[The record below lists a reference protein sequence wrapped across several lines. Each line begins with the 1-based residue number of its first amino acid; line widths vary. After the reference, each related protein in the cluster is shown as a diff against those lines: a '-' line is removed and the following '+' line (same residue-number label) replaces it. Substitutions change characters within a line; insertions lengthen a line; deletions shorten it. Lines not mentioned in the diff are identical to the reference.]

1 MSNEVKRPKW
11 VWVILIWFMYAGLSA
26 CYQFYGM
33 LNGTFALPPGV
44 EQPSGAWYYIQAF
57 GFQFLYM
64 VTAIL
69 LFVRQSITRFFFL
82 ALLILSVLSM
92 GYTVLTGGV
101 PAQYK
106 TATLSIMAFT
116 LVIYALI
123 TRYSFSLLSSGYY
136 KLTHNQQLKAGDTP
150 ARDAASGAP

>member
-1 MSNEVKRPKW
+1 MSKNIKRPKW

-33 LNGTFALPPGV
+33 FNGTFSLPPGV
-44 EQPSGAWYYIQAF
+44 QQPTGVWYYIQAF

-64 VTAIL
+64 VAAIL
-69 LFVRQSITRFFFL
+69 LFTRQSAARFFFL
-82 ALLILSVLSM
+82 ALLILSVLSI
-92 GYTVLTGGV
+92 GYTVLSGGI

-106 TATLSIMAFT
+106 AATLSIMAIT

-123 TRYSFSLLSSGYY
+123 TRYCFVLLSRGYY
-136 KLTHNQQLKAGDTP
+136 KSTHNQQLKAGETP